1 MIDSLFHTQT
11 HAQQQAGP
19 KKITHRNHILFFFV
33 SFFSTFNSKSVTLI
47 FQVTRLRRSQL
58 LYAPTLKLSIIL
70 RMRGRKDH

>member
-1 MIDSLFHTQT
+1 MIDSLFHAQT

-19 KKITHRNHILFFFV
+19 KKITHRNRILFFV

-47 FQVTRLRRSQL
+47 FQVTHLRRSQL

-70 RMRGRKDH
+70 RMRGRKDP

>member
-19 KKITHRNHILFFFV
+19 KKNHAQKPYTLFV
-33 SFFSTFNSKSVTLI
+33 SFFFLLFNSKSVTLI
-47 FQVTRLRRSQL
+47 FQVTHLRRSQL

-70 RMRGRKDH
+70 RMRGRKNQ